1 MKKQNYFNR
10 FYLDKEKDIVVT
22 LYQENEDELEYIIE
36 TPNHH
41 TGNLITNLAK
51 VCKVE
56 TKTGENDMRI
66 ITGRIPASIN
76 GDNEEVYIFRLGG
89 IKIANIYTDG
99 IIEMKAKIPAITK
112 TLMSQTKSYKLDIK
126 KTIIKSYV
134 YKKSK
139 FRTDLHTHMNAMLPP
154 DALIALGI
162 KHQIRYPLYYINKL
176 GLKITEE
183 QSARL
188 EMYRGEI
195 EQRYIYSELEGKIL
209 DRKIKDET
217 YINFADLIL
226 NNLEN
231 AEENIRKIRNSLAL
245 IKDGQAVF
253 TNLEKLYTYRYVFAK
268 GRESKIKIDI
278 NKKIAEKVPE
288 KDVKNYLVRMLE
300 DAKKGSKYENNNILK
315 DKLLWISR
323 EYQKQGIK
331 YIEIATTDLTKK
343 GEKGTMFLEQVHEI
357 LPLTEAET
365 GVSIRFLAGLRR
377 VWLTPT
383 EIREALDVLKALSK
397 SPYVVGSDIIGEE
410 INDITEFK
418 DVIKELVE
426 YALNEDSEYTI
437 RIHAGENDAYKDN
450 VVKAIECVKDAVPEG
465 KKAPRFRVG
474 HGLHIEDLDT
484 VRGKEIIKEM
494 QDIGV
499 VLEFQLSSNVRLNN
513 LTEITRH
520 PIKKYLENDIKCV
533 QGTDGFGIYGTD
545 TFEEQIA
552 LQNLLGLDD
561 SDFIKMRKVEDEI
574 IENSKTYFQEKSE
587 AFEKLLN
594 GRTITE
600 ALLEVEEQNFKTN
613 SENKT
618 EIKIGAN
625 LREAK
630 EVLKEKIIS
639 LLPQEKVPVIIAG
652 GSFNSQGRETVLNE
666 SAKNALRELVE
677 KLDDKKA
684 YFVVGHKMQGYEKAL
699 IDLSKELNKKFQINA
714 IVPKMVSEEVSNSI
728 LKNNLDGVCVSIEP
742 EELGIYK
749 SFNYEIFERRNSI
762 VVAFDGN
769 SPVANLIQEAK
780 NGKGKSKIYVNK
792 DAEALREKAK
802 FLEGY
807 VVEFD
812 KSDSL
817 AEKVLNDN
825 PELRIQENNAFKKF
839 DI

>member
-10 FYLDKEKDIVVT
+10 FYLDKEKDIVIT
-22 LYQENEDELEYIIE
+22 LYKENEDELNYIIE

-66 ITGRIPASIN
+66 IKGRIPASIN

-89 IKIANIYTDG
+89 IKIANIYSNGTV
-99 IIEMKAKIPAITK
+99 EMKAKIPAITK
-112 TLMSQTKSYKLDIK
+112 TLMAQTKSYKLDIN
-126 KTIIKSYV
+126 KTIVKSYV

-183 QSARL
+183 QTQRL
-188 EMYRGEI
+188 EIYRGEI
-195 EQRYIYSELEGKIL
+195 EQRYIYSDLEGKIL
-209 DRKIKDET
+209 DRRIKDET

-231 AEENIRKIRNSLAL
+231 AEENINKIRNSLCL

-253 TNLEKLYTYRYVFAK
+253 TNLEKLYVYRYVFCK
-268 GRESKIKIDI
+268 GRDSKIKIDYT
-278 NKKIAEKVPE
+278 KKDIEKLPDE
-288 KDVKNYLVRMLE
+288 DVKEYMYQMLK
-300 DAKKGSKYENNNILK
+300 DGKKGSKYEKNSILQ

-323 EYQKQGIK
+323 EYQKQGIQ
-331 YIEIATTDLTKK
+331 YVEIANTDLTKK
-343 GEKGTMFLEQVHEI
+343 GEKGTFFLEQIHEI
-357 LPLTEAET
+357 LPVAEKET
-365 GVSIRFLAGLRR
+365 GVAIRFLAPIRR
-377 VWLTPT
+377 VWLTPV
-383 EIREALDVLKALSK
+383 EIREALDVIKTLAK

-410 INDITEFK
+410 INDISEFK

-426 YALNEDSEYTI
+426 YAIYEDKEFTV

-450 VVKAIECVKDAVPEG
+450 VIKSIECIKNAIPEG
-465 KKAPRFRVG
+465 KKAPRFRIG
-474 HGLHIEDLDT
+474 HGLYIEDLDSEN
-484 VRGKEIIKEM
+484 GKRIIKEM
-494 QDIGV
+494 KDIGAT
-499 VLEFQLSSNVRLNN
+499 LEFQLSSNVRLNN
-513 LTEITRH
+513 LTEITKH
-520 PIKKYLENDIKCV
+520 PIRKYLENGIKCV
-533 QGTDGFGIYGTD
+533 QGTDGFGMYGTD

-552 LQNLLGLDD
+552 LQNLLELNDT
-561 SDFIKMRKVEDEI
+561 DFMKMREVEDEI
-574 IENSKTYFQEKSE
+574 IENSKKYFKEKSK

-600 ALLEVEEQNFKTN
+600 SLLELEERIFNEDL
-613 SENKT
+613 ENKT

-625 LREAK
+625 LKAAV
-630 EVLKEKIIS
+630 EVLKEKITK
-639 LLPQEKVPVIIAG
+639 LPEEKVPVIIAG

-677 KLDDKKA
+677 KLDDEKA

-699 IDLSKELNKKFQINA
+699 IDLSRQLHKKFQINA
-714 IVPKMVSEEVSNSI
+714 IVPKMVSEEVSKSI
-728 LKNNLDGVCVSIEP
+728 LKNELDGVCISTEP

-749 SFNYEIFERRNSI
+749 SFNYEIFERRSSI
-762 VVAFDGN
+762 VLAFDGN
-769 SPVANLIQEAK
+769 SPVANLVQEAK

-792 DAEALREKAK
+792 EVDTLREKAK
-802 FLEGY
+802 SLDGY

-812 KSDSL
+812 KSDSI
-817 AEKVLNDN
+817 AEKILKDN
-825 PELRIQENNAFKKF
+825 PELRSKKSAFKMF
-839 DI
+839 EV